1 MKSLQNYIN
10 EALDITDRTFLSD
23 CYTEKIKTP
32 SGKKIYMD
40 SIRYLSSCYLPGVG
54 KITGS
59 SAKTYNQKVSDFISN
74 GLNIDTKELY
84 GEFNYQKYYMRSIQ
98 SSIMVIS
105 DKGTKAGA
113 QKDEEPI
120 DYMLRVKISFVEDVM
135 KEANENKM
143 KKEIANLLGMDV
155 TNIFAEKEES
165 VSGVLNHNGNKF
177 KSRHLTFNIFVEP
190 DTLASIIK

>member
-1 MKSLQNYIN
+1 MKSLKNYIV

-40 SIRYLSSCYLPGVG
+40 SISYLANCYLPGVG
-54 KITGS
+54 KIAKA
-59 SAKTYNQKVSDFISN
+59 SAKAYNQKVSDYISQ

-84 GEFNYQKYYMRSIQ
+84 GEFNYQKYYMREIHSN
-98 SSIMVIS
+98 IMVIS
-105 DKGTKAGA
+105 DKGSKAAA

-120 DYMLRVKISFVEDVM
+120 DYMLRVKISFKEDVM

-143 KKEIANLLGMDV
+143 KKEIAKLLGMDV
-155 TNIFAEKEES
+155 INIFAEKEES

-177 KSRHLTFNIFVEP
+177 KTRHLTFNIFVDP
-190 DTLASIIK
+190 DTLAKIIK

>member
-40 SIRYLSSCYLPGVG
+40 SISYLANCYLPGVG
-54 KITGS
+54 KIAKA
-59 SAKTYNQKVSDFISN
+59 SAKTYNQKVSDYISK
-74 GLNIDTKELY
+74 GLNINTEELY
-84 GEFNYQKYYMRSIQ
+84 GEFNYQKYYMREIRSN
-98 SSIMVIS
+98 IMVIS
-105 DKGTKAGA
+105 DKGSKAAA

-120 DYMLRVKISFVEDVM
+120 DYMLRVKISFKEDVM

-143 KKEIANLLGMDV
+143 KKEIANLLGVDV
-155 TNIFAEKEES
+155 VNIFSEKEQS
-165 VSGVLNHNGNKF
+165 TSGVMNHNGNKF
-177 KSRHLTFNIFVEP
+177 KTLHLTFNIFIEP
-190 DTLASIIK
+190 NALEKILK